1 MFCAEAAVG
10 LLVGHGSWLLR
21 DDFVGDFVECFE
33 GVADQE
39 MAVVDWRGA
48 VGALDRG
55 ALPCSSSE
63 EQILRLVASFA
74 EGVPVDL
81 RDAVCGL
88 DATNAGLAA
97 RALLHAA
104 GHGRTDLAIEAG
116 LR

>member
-1 MFCAEAAVG
+1 MAPCRTTPSLTTRFEDLAEALRSQAEGVFCAEAAVG

-88 DATNAGLAA
+88 DA
-97 RALLHAA
+97 
-104 GHGRTDLAIEAG
+104 
-116 LR
+116 